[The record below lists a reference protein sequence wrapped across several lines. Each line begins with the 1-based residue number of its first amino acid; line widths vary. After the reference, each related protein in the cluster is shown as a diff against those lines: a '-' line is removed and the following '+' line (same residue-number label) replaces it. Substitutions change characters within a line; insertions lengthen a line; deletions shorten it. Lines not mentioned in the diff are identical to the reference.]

1 MGLRVIRRRFTLD
14 IRFQYCYSL
23 SSSKITWAIAGHAG
37 FKQVSAR
44 RRQISPLVPGR
55 SDELCAVLRAVETV
69 DLRDIPF
76 QQAGS
81 GAGDIKCGL
90 QPSAG

>member
-1 MGLRVIRRRFTLD
+1 MRG
-14 IRFQYCYSL
+14 
-23 SSSKITWAIAGHAG
+23 
-37 FKQVSAR
+37 
-44 RRQISPLVPGR
+44 
-55 SDELCAVLRAVETV
+55 LRAVETV
-69 DLRDIPF
+69 DLHDIPF